1 MSENIPVSRSG
12 SAGRRQ
18 RLSVVLVATGEAR
31 RLLPSI
37 ESVRDW
43 AEEIVV
49 LDESPQG
56 VWRSMTRRL
65 GVRWLPAAAELEPA
79 EARRRALYQTDGEW
93 LLLLAADER
102 LDWGRGGSV
111 LRELIHPDPAPFA
124 WSLDLFDGLDPR
136 EPAIARPAARL
147 VRKRPGLTFA
157 PGDVEPTLR
166 LHDRPLL
173 EVAHPGH
180 VAIWC
185 PASTNPD
192 SADPLRVAL
201 GVWRSGDADTALVRL
216 RGIVDG
222 MNGREEMEP
231 VARARAAR
239 LLSSILLAERQLV
252 EAVDRI
258 EAELALVDPT
268 ADATLAAFLLGEL
281 GRAEMHL
288 EHRIRAEACFD
299 RALSLSPRH
308 FAILAGQAEFL
319 EGDGRRN
326 EAVDSW
332 LRAAALRPDMG
343 QPRRRAGE
351 LLREQGRAEDAD
363 ALQQQADHLD
373 RATAFLSTWIDV
385 EEETDPA
392 ELITNPM
399 ADLLREFQPVES
411 ADPVPEPEV
420 APGFQATLELEATPE
435 SMPEPALDPAFEPSM
450 TIVLP
455 VVTGPD
461 DAMPSSDPVL
471 PGHRLLSDPSDPKA
485 LEQRHWEAVAH
496 LEEEVAQDPDDHEK
510 QLVLGLNLFSL
521 REWSRAEM
529 ALRKAVRQTGKPLPR
544 PRLAVAWCRL
554 AECSLER
561 GDLVEASREAGSALA
576 LDADSSEARLVLG
589 RIAFRQHRFHE
600 AAREF
605 RRLLAGDNDRL
616 PVDRGVLQREMG
628 IALYRDGRHSEA
640 AEALARAAERL
651 DRDAMLQLFLGNA
664 QAHLG
669 RIEAALEA
677 FRLAHRLDPSLPEAR
692 NNLTVLTIDLGNRHV
707 EAGRHREAL
716 DLTADVPAT
725 PEVLF
730 LSAVARHALGDLS
743 GARRDLD
750 LLNELDDNFAEAH
763 WNLAVICREL
773 GDVPASGRALARFR
787 HLAPADP
794 RGQTLEEALARGSS
808 KTSIS

>member
-1 MSENIPVSRSG
+1 MSRSG

-18 RLSVVLVATGEAR
+18 RLSVVLLATAGAR

-56 VWRSMTRRL
+56 VWRSLTRRL
-65 GVRWLPAAAELEPA
+65 GVRWLPVAADLDLA

-102 LDWGRGGSV
+102 LDWGRGGTL
-111 LRELIHPDPAPFA
+111 LRELIHPDPIPVA
-124 WSLDLFDGLDPR
+124 WSLNLFDGLDPR
-136 EPAIARPAARL
+136 EPAVAHPATRL
-147 VRKRPGLTFA
+147 VRKRPGLSFV
-157 PGDVEPTLR
+157 PGDGEPSLR
-166 LHDRPLL
+166 LHDRPLSEL
-173 EVAHPGH
+173 AHPSS
-180 VAIWC
+180 VDIWR
-185 PASTNPD
+185 PADAAEESTEPVD
-192 SADPLRVAL
+192 MAL
-201 GVWRSGDADTALVRL
+201 AAWRSGDPGAALAQL
-216 RGIVDG
+216 RQIVDG
-222 MNGREEMEP
+222 TDVSEPMES
-231 VARARAAR
+231 AGKARAAR
-239 LLSSILLAERQLV
+239 LLSSLLLAERQLD

-258 EAELALVDPT
+258 EVELSAVDPQNE
-268 ADATLAAFLLGEL
+268 AALAAFLLGEL
-281 GRAEMHL
+281 GRAELHL
-288 EHRIRAEACFD
+288 LHRTRAEACFE

-308 FAILAGQAEFL
+308 FAVQAGQAEFL
-319 EGDGRRN
+319 EDAGRPD
-326 EAVDSW
+326 EAIDSW
-332 LRAAALRPDMG
+332 LRAAALRPDLG
-343 QPRRRAGE
+343 QPRRRASE
-351 LLREQGRAEDAD
+351 LMRARGRSEDAE
-363 ALQQQADHLD
+363 ALGQQADHLD
-373 RATAFLSTWIDV
+373 RATAYLSTWIDV
-385 EEETDPA
+385 EDEVDSEPT
-392 ELITNPM
+392 TNPL
-399 ADLLREFQPVES
+399 ADLLKEFEPVDVDGPELAPVVES
-411 ADPVPEPEV
+411 QPQAALELSFEPAPEPV
-420 APGFQATLELEATPE
+420 VPLR
-435 SMPEPALDPAFEPSM
+435 PEPVLEPSSA
-450 TIVLP
+450 IVMP

-461 DAMPSSDPVL
+461 ELMPSPDPVL

-485 LEQRHWEAVAH
+485 LEQRHWEAVMH
-496 LEEEVAQDPDDHEK
+496 LEEEVAADPDDHEK

-521 REWSRAEM
+521 REWSRAEP

-576 LDADSSEARLVLG
+576 LDPNSTEARLVLG

-605 RRLLAGDNDRL
+605 RRLLAGENEHL

-640 AEALARAAERL
+640 AEALAKAAERL

-669 RIEAALEA
+669 RIEAALLA
-677 FRLAHRLDPSLPEAR
+677 FRTAHQLDRSLPEAR
-692 NNLTVLTIDLGNRHV
+692 NNLIVLTIDLGNRHV

-716 DLTADVPAT
+716 DLLIDIPVT

-730 LSAVARHALGDLS
+730 LSAVARHALGDLP

-750 LLNELDDNFAEAH
+750 LLNELDDNFAEAN
-763 WNLAVICREL
+763 WNLAVIAREL
-773 GDVPASGRALARFR
+773 GDVAASGRALARFR

-794 RGQTLEEALARGSS
+794 RGQTLEEALSRGSA

>member
-1 MSENIPVSRSG
+1 MSRSG

-18 RLSVVLVATGEAR
+18 RLSVVLMATVEAR

-56 VWRSMTRRL
+56 VWRSLTRRL
-65 GVRWLPAAAELEPA
+65 GVRWLSPAADLEPA

-102 LDWGRGGSV
+102 LDWGRGGTI
-111 LRELIHPDPAPFA
+111 LRDLIHPDPSPIA
-124 WSLDLFDGLDPR
+124 WSLDLFDNLDPR
-136 EPAIARPAARL
+136 EPGVARPAARL

-157 PGDVEPTLR
+157 PGDGEPSLQ
-166 LHDRPLL
+166 LHDRPLS
-173 EVAHPGH
+173 EMARPAA
-180 VAIWC
+180 VAIWR
-185 PASTNPD
+185 PAAPVLD
-192 SADPLRVAL
+192 SSDPLVVVL
-201 GVWRSGDADTALVRL
+201 GLWRSGDPAAALERL
-216 RGIVDG
+216 REIVDAPTG
-222 MNGREEMEP
+222 SDPPDRKGG
-231 VARARAAR
+231 ARAAR
-239 LLSSILLAERQLV
+239 LLSALLLAERQLE

-258 EAELALVDPT
+258 EVELVAVDPLT
-268 ADATLAAFLLGEL
+268 DPSLAAFLLGEL
-281 GRAEMHL
+281 GRAEMF
-288 EHRIRAEACFD
+288 HRHHTRAEACFE
-299 RALSLSPRH
+299 RALNLAPRH
-308 FAILAGQAEFL
+308 FAIHAGRAEFL
-319 EGDGRRN
+319 EATDRRH
-326 EAVDSW
+326 EAIESW
-332 LRAAALRPDMG
+332 LRAAALRPDLG

-351 LLREQGRAEDAD
+351 LLRERGRGEDAD
-363 ALQQQADHLD
+363 ALIREADNLD
-373 RATAFLSTWIDV
+373 RATAFASTWMDV
-385 EEETDPA
+385 EDETETA
-392 ELITNPM
+392 TLTTNPL
-399 ADLLREFQPVES
+399 ADLLKEFQPIETS
-411 ADPVPEPEV
+411 EPEPTPALQTLLTPILET
-420 APGFQATLELEATPE
+420 APAPPLEAIL
-435 SMPEPALDPAFEPSM
+435 EPAMAPAL

-461 DAMPSSDPVL
+461 ETMPSADPVL

-496 LEEEVAQDPDDHEK
+496 LEEEVALDPDDHEK

-561 GDLVEASREAGSALA
+561 GDLTEASREAGSALA
-576 LDADSSEARLVLG
+576 LDANSVEARLVLG

-616 PVDRGVLQREMG
+616 PVDRGVLLREMG
-628 IALYRDGRHSEA
+628 IALYRDGRHAEA
-640 AEALARAAERL
+640 AEALAKAADRL
-651 DRDAMLQLFLGNA
+651 DLDAMLQLFLGNA

-669 RIEAALEA
+669 RIEAALES
-677 FRLAHRLDPSLPEAR
+677 FRTAHRLDPSLPEAR
-692 NNLTVLTIDLGNRHV
+692 NNLVVLTIDLGNRHV

-716 DLTADVPAT
+716 DLVAGVPAT

-730 LSAVARHALGDLS
+730 LSAVARHALGDLPA
-743 GARRDLD
+743 ARRELD

-773 GDVPASGRALARFR
+773 GDVAASGRALARFR

-794 RGQTLEEALARGSS
+794 RGRTLEEALARGPAKS
-808 KTSIS
+808 SIS